1 MEATRVLVQLIGSVA
16 LLLWGVRMVRTGVSR
31 AFGAELR
38 RLMALSSRSRASAFA
53 SGLATTTLLQ
63 SSTATALI
71 IGSFAGR
78 GLIELPAALAVMLGA
93 DVGSTLAA
101 QLLAFDVKWLWAV
114 LVAAGFVLFSSREGE
129 KARGAAR
136 AVIGLGLLLLALQEL
151 GLAAAALR
159 ESPTVRVVLAA
170 VGGEPLI
177 ALGIAAL
184 ITWAAHSSLAIVL
197 FVMSL
202 AGGGIIPLPLALTL
216 VLGANI
222 GGAFAPWAALSGA
235 PPAARRVPLG
245 NLAMRG
251 TAVVAILPFIGPAS
265 GLVAEAVAEP
275 ARGVVLF
282 HTAFNLAVAAVGLP
296 FVGALARLL
305 ERWGREAP
313 QAPEAGRPRHLDAS
327 VLDTPSEALACAM
340 RETLHMG
347 DCVAAM
353 LRDVLPAIEGSDLKL
368 VKEIEKA
375 DDAVDRLHEAIKLYL
390 VEASKAEM
398 SEEESRRFVEILTF
412 TTNLEHIGDIID
424 KNLAELA
431 AKKIR
436 KKLSFSPEGLEDLR
450 AFHGRVAETMRLAFN
465 VFATRDIGLA
475 RRLFA
480 DKGPTRAAE
489 RDATESHFV
498 RLKDGRPESI
508 ETSGIHLDI
517 IRDLKR
523 IHGHLVAAAYPILE
537 AEGEL
542 ADTRLKARASAKGGR
557 GGDARGGSSWS
568 MAGHGQPSR

>member
-1 MEATRVLVQLIGSVA
+1 MEATRVLLQLIGSVA

-38 RLMALSSRSRASAFA
+38 RLVALSSRNRGTAFA
-53 SGLATTTLLQ
+53 SGVVATTLLQ

-101 QLLAFDVKWLWAV
+101 QLLAFDVKWFWAV
-114 LVAAGFVLFSSREGE
+114 FVAGGFALFSSREGE

-136 AVIGLGLLLLALQEL
+136 AVIGLGFLLLALQEL

-159 ESPTVRVVLAA
+159 ESWTVRVVLGA

-177 ALGIAAL
+177 ALAIAAAL
-184 ITWAAHSSLAIVL
+184 TWAAHSSLAIVL

-202 AGGGIIPLPLALTL
+202 AGGGVIPLPVALVL
-216 VLGANI
+216 VLGANL
-222 GGAFAPWAALSGA
+222 GGAFAPWVALSGA

-245 NLAMRG
+245 NLVMRG
-251 TAVVAILPFIGPAS
+251 VVGLAVLPFV
-265 GLVAEAVAEP
+265 GLAAEELTRFVADP

-282 HTAFNLAVAAVGLP
+282 HTAFNLGVALVGLP
-296 FVGALARLL
+296 FVGVLARLL
-305 ERWGREAP
+305 QRWGTEAP
-313 QAPEAGRPRHLDAS
+313 SAADEGRPRHLEAS

-347 DCVAAM
+347 DRVAAM
-353 LRDVLPAIEGSDLKL
+353 LRDVLPAIEGNDPKL
-368 VKEIEKA
+368 VKDIEKA
-375 DDAVDRLHEAIKLYL
+375 DDVVDRLHEAIKLYL

-398 SEEESRRFVEILTF
+398 SDEESRRFVEILTF

-436 KKLSFSPEGLEDLR
+436 KQLSFSPEGLAEIR
-450 AFHGRVAETMRLAFN
+450 AFHGRVTETMRLAFN
-465 VFATRDIGLA
+465 VFATRDVGLA

-480 DKGPTRAAE
+480 DKSSTRAAE
-489 RDATESHFV
+489 RDATESHFT
-498 RLKDGRPESI
+498 RLKDGRPESL

-542 ADTRLKARASAKGGR
+542 ADTRLKARGGEAAP
-557 GGDARGGSSWS
+557 ARGGAGWS
-568 MAGHGQPSR
+568 LAGHSHPAR